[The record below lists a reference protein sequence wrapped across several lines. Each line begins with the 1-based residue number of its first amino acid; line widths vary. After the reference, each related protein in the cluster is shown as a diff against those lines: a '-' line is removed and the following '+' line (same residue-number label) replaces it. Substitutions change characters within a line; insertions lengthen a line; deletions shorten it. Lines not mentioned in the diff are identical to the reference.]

1 MSMLVKN
8 GRQDRCSMHNRPN
21 RCIEIKEQDEK
32 IPDEKTKD
40 RGKKHT
46 LINKDFKH
54 SQISI
59 KVRND
64 NV

>member
-1 MSMLVKN
+1 
-8 GRQDRCSMHNRPN
+8 MHNRPN

-32 IPDEKTKD
+32 MLDGKAKD